1 MKYWRGY
8 LVALIVTVISLS
20 LTAFAKAHPVLVDM
34 IYPYMSRLVITTLSQ
49 WSAGGG
55 AVWQT
60 VLIVMAVLFVI
71 SIVLMILLRW
81 NPIQWGGWV
90 VAVICTLMMLH
101 NGLYGLNAYC
111 SPLADDMKVQIT
123 DYTVSELNEAA
134 VYFRDQANELAKE
147 VHRDSKGDVEF
158 GTFEEMAEQAGDG
171 FRSLTYDKAV
181 SVFSGSTVPV
191 KKQSLLRSK
200 GDSGITVPLT
210 GEACVNPNVPEAA
223 LPFAMCKEMAHRMC
237 IYSEA
242 DANFT
247 AFLAA
252 VSNSSAEFRYSGY
265 LMAYHYCY
273 EALSNIPTST
283 AQACAKQT
291 HDGANHLVRND
302 LDDCIAFY
310 GTSSETKKQEHNIRA
325 ADTKAT
331 VEDDSIITFSEYASF
346 TDLLASWYIQEY
358 ILPLHREE
366 EAPFNPYDPSQV
378 DISGLVNAPT
388 EAA

>member
-8 LVALIVTVISLS
+8 LVALIVTVISVS
-20 LTAFAKAHPVLVDM
+20 LTAFAKAHPLLVDM
-34 IYPYMSRLVITTLSQ
+34 IYPYISRMVITALSE
-49 WSAGGG
+49 WSAGGSC
-55 AVWQT
+55 VWQT
-60 VLIVMAVLFVI
+60 ALIIMAVLFIV
-71 SIVLMILLRW
+71 SIALMILLRW
-81 NPIQWGGWV
+81 NPIRWGGWV
-90 VAVICTLMMLH
+90 VAVICTIVMLH
-101 NGLYGLNAYC
+101 NGLYGLNAYA
-111 SPLADDMKVQIT
+111 SPLADDMKLQIT

-134 VYFRDQANELAKE
+134 VYFRDQANALAKD
-147 VHRDSKGDVEF
+147 VHRDDKGDVEF

-181 SVFSGSTVPV
+181 SVIAGSTVPV
-191 KKQSLLRSK
+191 KRLGFIRSK

-210 GEACVNPNVPEAA
+210 GEACVNPDVPEAA

-252 VSNSSAEFRYSGY
+252 VSNVSQEFQYSGY

-291 HDGANHLVRND
+291 HDGANQLVRND
-302 LDDCIAFY
+302 LEDCVAFY
-310 GTSSETKKQEHNIRA
+310 GTSDETRHQEHNIRA
-325 ADTKAT
+325 ANTKAT
-331 VEDDSIITFSEYASF
+331 VEDDIVAFSDYASF

-366 EAPFNPYDPSQV
+366 EAPFNPYDTTQV
-378 DISGLVNAPT
+378 DISGLANAP
-388 EAA
+388 AAS